1 MADHRVTCL
10 SCASVNRVPAT
21 KLGAHPKC
29 GTCGARLMEPRV
41 HDIDTETLRK
51 AERND
56 TIPLVVDFWA
66 PWCGPCRMMAPE
78 FEKAAR
84 VLAPHARLAKVN
96 TQVHG
101 DASQRYGIR
110 GIPLLVLFRD
120 GQEVDRL
127 PGARPATEIEAFA
140 RRHTAERA

>member
-1 MADHRVTCL
+1 MPGHRLTCL
-10 SCASVNRVPAT
+10 SCSTVNRVPAAR
-21 KLGAHPKC
+21 LPAHPKC
-29 GTCGARLMEPRV
+29 GTCGAKLAEPRV

-56 TIPLVVDFWA
+56 TLPLLVGFWA

-84 VLAPHARLAKVN
+84 ALAPNARFAKIN

-110 GIPLLVLFRD
+110 GIPLLILFRN
-120 GQEVDRL
+120 GQEVARL
-127 PGARPATEIEAFA
+127 TGARPAQEIESFV
-140 RRHTAERA
+140 RSHMAEAA